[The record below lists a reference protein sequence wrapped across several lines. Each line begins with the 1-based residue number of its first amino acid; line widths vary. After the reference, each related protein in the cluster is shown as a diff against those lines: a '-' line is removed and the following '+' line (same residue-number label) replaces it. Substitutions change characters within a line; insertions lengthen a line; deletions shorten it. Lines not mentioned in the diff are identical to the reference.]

1 MSNAKYELVIF
12 DMDGTLT
19 EELLDF
25 PAIRRDI
32 GVPSAQTGILEHIA
46 GLSGEEKRRAEEIL
60 HRHEMAAADCCG
72 VHDGAVEVLGHLR
85 ESGVRIALLTRN
97 SAASADRIL
106 SRHGLVLDYV
116 ATRDDRPHKP
126 HPDSILNITR
136 RFGISPRQTLMVGD
150 YMYDVQAAQNAG
162 TDSALLCTVGEER
175 PGFAAIAT
183 HCIEG
188 LREIISLV
196 NGR

>member
-25 PAIRRDI
+25 PAIRQDI
-32 GVPSAQTGILEHIA
+32 GVPSPQMGILEHIA
-46 GLSGEEKRRAEEIL
+46 GLSGAEKRRAEDIL
-60 HRHEMAAADCCG
+60 HRHEMAAAESCG
-72 VHDGAVEVLGHLR
+72 VHEGAAEVLEHLR

-97 SAASADRIL
+97 SPASADRIL

-116 ATRDDRPHKP
+116 ATRDDQPHKP

-150 YMYDVQAAQNAG
+150 YLYDVQAAQNAG
-162 TDSALLCTVGEER
+162 TDSALLCTGVEER
-175 PGFAAIAT
+175 PPFAGMATYCIAS
-183 HCIEG
+183 
-188 LREIISLV
+188 LREIVLLV